1 MNVVT
6 VFVEQRKTLDIN
18 AKTTSKQHVLY
29 ESSPSSVSLDLYYF
43 ASTAASSLVATR
55 GFVVKTMTLKK

>member
-6 VFVEQRKTLDIN
+6 VFVEQRKALDIN
-18 AKTTSKQHVLY
+18 AKTISICMSDSL
-29 ESSPSSVSLDLYYF
+29 PSSVSLDLYYF